1 MQELA
6 REIVDNGKHAAA
18 QHDTGSLQPV
28 SHSPTMKGPKLA
40 VGAPTGKITNLCG

>member
-18 QHDTGSLQPV
+18 QHDTEPQSYHERSQTC
-28 SHSPTMKGPKLA
+28 SP
-40 VGAPTGKITNLCG
+40 PTGKITNLCG